1 MYPNVPMRRLR
12 ASAAALLEISLGP
25 CEYVQHS
32 VLIVGSGITG
42 LSAAVLLARRGVD
55 VEVWEA
61 GDEPGGILAPV
72 DFQGIECDRGSH
84 RVHPESHPLLRE
96 LTDDGDWRERP
107 RNGKLV
113 LNGRQ
118 IPYPID
124 PVSFLRGLGFEAA
137 LDMGIGWLTRP
148 GVFRRFRRWEDARQR
163 TPKNDLGFEQ
173 FVVERVGKSAYR
185 RFYKPYVDKVWG
197 EHPSEISQSVAKQ
210 RVSTSNPL
218 KQILRSIGVEQQTF
232 LYPREGMSGLLNTLL
247 SQARAEGVTVR
258 YGRRYERS
266 QDATEQ
272 SGAPDG
278 FDKVLYSGYLPD
290 LAPNAGL
297 DHRGL
302 YLLHLAFP
310 ERLIDDSV
318 DTWYIPETEY
328 WFGRVSQ
335 PENFSPHMSS
345 DGYAVICVEIPE
357 GRWGKDVDFLDRMG
371 SITRQ
376 LVVAGILQE
385 RAHPADGRQTF
396 LPHIYPLYARNW
408 FDDWEAALED
418 VRSMGD
424 ILPIGRQG
432 LFLHCNM
439 DHCVAIAD
447 DAVEHVLGGHSDAA
461 WFDGCVDYLDL
472 RVRD

>member
-1 MYPNVPMRRLR
+1 M
-12 ASAAALLEISLGP
+12 
-25 CEYVQHS
+25 
-32 VLIVGSGITG
+32 
-42 LSAAVLLARRGVD
+42 D
-55 VEVWEA
+55 VEVWE
-61 GDEPGGILAPV
+61 GREEPGGILAPV
-72 DFQGIECDRGSH
+72 DFQGIACDRGSH

-96 LTDDGDWRERP
+96 LTDEGDWRERP

-124 PVSFLRGLGFEAA
+124 PFSFLRGLGLEAA
-137 LDMGIGWLTRP
+137 VDMGIGWLTRP

-197 EHPSEISQSVAKQ
+197 EHPSDISQSVAKQ

-218 KQILRSIGVEQQTF
+218 QQILRSIGVQKQTF
-232 LYPREGMSGLLNTLL
+232 LYPHGGMAGLLDALL
-247 SQARAEGVTVR
+247 GQAEAEGVTIR
-258 YGRRYERS
+258 YGRRYERTR
-266 QDATEQ
+266 DA
-272 SGAPDG
+272 SADSAAPAG

-290 LAPNAGL
+290 LAEDAGL
-297 DHRGL
+297 GHRGL

-310 ERLIDDSV
+310 KAQIDGSV

-335 PENFSPHMSS
+335 PENFSPAMNS
-345 DGYAVICVEIPE
+345 DGQAVICVEIPE
-357 GRWGKDVDFLDRMG
+357 GRWGREVDFLECLG
-371 SITRQ
+371 TLSHQ
-376 LVVAGILQE
+376 LVKAGILRSNRE
-385 RAHPADGRQTF
+385 PTDARQTF
-396 LPHIYPLYARNW
+396 LPRIYPLYARHW
-408 FDDWEAALED
+408 YHDWERALED
-418 VRSMGD
+418 VLEMRD

-447 DAVEHVLGGHSDAA
+447 DAAEHVLADKPDAE
-461 WFDGCVDYLDL
+461 WFEGCVDYLDL

>member
-1 MYPNVPMRRLR
+1 M
-12 ASAAALLEISLGP
+12 SD
-25 CEYVQHS
+25 S
-32 VLIVGSGITG
+32 VLIVGSGISG

-55 VEVWEA
+55 VEVWEGRDA
-61 GDEPGGILAPV
+61 PGGILAPIE
-72 DFQGIECDRGSH
+72 FQGIACDRGSH

-96 LTDDGDWRERP
+96 LTDEGDWRERP

-124 PVSFLRGLGFEAA
+124 PISFLRGLGLEAA
-137 LDMGIGWLTRP
+137 VDMGLGWLTRP

-163 TPKNDLGFEQ
+163 APKKDLGFEQ

-218 KQILRSIGVEQQTF
+218 QQILRSIGVEKQTF
-232 LYPREGMSGLLNTLL
+232 LYPHGGMSGLLDTLL
-247 SQARAEGVTVR
+247 NQAEAAGVTVR
-258 YGRRYERS
+258 YGRRYEHARDSRS
-266 QDATEQ
+266 GSA
-272 SGAPDG
+272 APEG
-278 FDKVLYSGYLPD
+278 FGKVLYSGYLPD
-290 LAPNAGL
+290 LATEAGL

-302 YLLHLAFP
+302 YLLHLAFSS
-310 ERLIDDSV
+310 ELIDDSV

-335 PENFSPHMSS
+335 PENFSPAMSA
-345 DGYAVICVEIPE
+345 DGKAVICVEIPE
-357 GRWGKDVDFLDRMG
+357 GRWGEGVDFLERIG
-371 SITRQ
+371 TLTRQ
-376 LVVAGILQE
+376 LVRAGILRRDVE
-385 RAHPADGRQTF
+385 PSDSRQTF
-396 LPHIYPLYARNW
+396 LPRIYPLYARNW
-408 FDDWEAALED
+408 YHDWERALDD
-418 VRSMGD
+418 VLRMGD

-447 DAVEHVLGGHSDAA
+447 DVVEHVLAGKPDAA
-461 WFDGCVDYLDL
+461 WFDGCSDYLDL